1 MIQTERSCL
10 KHTHSKYFSSHTGA
24 VNSHVGDVLA
34 LTLIKAVGE
43 VTILSLPI
51 PWTTGMG

>member
-24 VNSHVGDVLA
+24 VNSHAGDVLA